1 MITICASFAEWEQ
14 TALSTCVDTCGAL
27 QYSTL
32 WTVAWNVLNW
42 SEIISPSAPC
52 VPTDVVVR
60 RNCGQSFAQVTWQA
74 SRGALSYQASAR
86 DKDGQR
92 LLCSSNETSCRLEGL
107 MCSEVYSVGVI
118 AMGDNCN
125 SNQSSAEIL
134 QIGKNEQESISVEV
148 FCNYEVSKSFQSPNN
163 NIRLLRVLPLQ
174 HPALPLSSMPQWTVP
189 ITLPC

>member
-1 MITICASFAEWEQ
+1 
-14 TALSTCVDTCGAL
+14 
-27 QYSTL
+27 
-32 WTVAWNVLNW
+32 
-42 SEIISPSAPC
+42 
-52 VPTDVVVR
+52 
-60 RNCGQSFAQVTWQA
+60 
-74 SRGALSYQASAR
+74 
-86 DKDGQR
+86 
-92 LLCSSNETSCRLEGL
+92 

-174 HPALPLSSMPQWTVP
+174 HPALPLSSMPQ
-189 ITLPC
+189 